1 MRNAE
6 QCERA
11 CWPGF
16 VNGLRFESLEE
27 GPAHSRSLRRPMGV
41 MRTSNAVALMRT
53 HGLSEGRTVY
63 AILMAAAFSRPSS
76 VTLSS
81 RIKNFWTLP
90 VTVMG
95 KASTKRT

>member
-1 MRNAE
+1 M
-6 QCERA
+6 
-11 CWPGF
+11 
-16 VNGLRFESLEE
+16 RFESLEE

-41 MRTSNAVALMRT
+41 MRTSNALALMRT
-53 HGLSEGRTVY
+53 LGLWEGRTVY

-81 RIKNFWTLP
+81 RITNFWTLP

>member
-1 MRNAE
+1 MPSKGCALSPSR
-6 QCERA
+6 RA
-11 CWPGF
+11 CAFSIATTRSG
-16 VNGLRFESLEE
+16 GL
-27 GPAHSRSLRRPMGV
+27 V
-41 MRTSNAVALMRT
+41 RTSNALALMRT
-53 HGLSEGRTVY
+53 LGLWEGRIVY

-81 RIKNFWTLP
+81 RITNFWTLP